1 MSNCVIYMDI
11 SAFMCYFSIR
21 IINNGER
28 RDRIMINVSGHLRNE
43 RRVIGFVDETVPL
56 AVNCCGMQ
64 IFKTK
69 DYSQDRSLG
78 RVDYQLIYVYK
89 GIGHYFLNG
98 KWNSI
103 TAGNILLFRPHE
115 PQTYFYYA
123 NEHPEIYWIHF
134 TGSDCEKLIEKYQIH
149 NCYIGEHT
157 LLKTLFQETII
168 ELQLKKAYYDDI
180 VLSSF
185 LHMLVMIVRSRQQL
199 LTSSENDFSIDRLV
213 MQLNQHYMKDWTVS
227 SMAKYCKLSVGYFSH
242 IFKERMDAAPM
253 HYLDDLRI
261 EKAKELISTNTM
273 KLSDVASMVGFSD
286 SLYFSRVFKKTTG
299 IPPKEYQQSLLTA
312 NTPNWWPDK

>member
-89 GIGHYFLNG
+89 ASGI
-98 KWNSI
+98 
-103 TAGNILLFRPHE
+103 
-115 PQTYFYYA
+115 
-123 NEHPEIYWIHF
+123 
-134 TGSDCEKLIEKYQIH
+134 
-149 NCYIGEHT
+149 
-157 LLKTLFQETII
+157 
-168 ELQLKKAYYDDI
+168 
-180 VLSSF
+180 
-185 LHMLVMIVRSRQQL
+185 
-199 LTSSENDFSIDRLV
+199 
-213 MQLNQHYMKDWTVS
+213 
-227 SMAKYCKLSVGYFSH
+227 
-242 IFKERMDAAPM
+242 
-253 HYLDDLRI
+253 
-261 EKAKELISTNTM
+261 IS
-273 KLSDVASMVGFSD
+273 
-286 SLYFSRVFKKTTG
+286 
-299 IPPKEYQQSLLTA
+299 
-312 NTPNWWPDK
+312 

>member
-1 MSNCVIYMDI
+1 
-11 SAFMCYFSIR
+11 
-21 IINNGER
+21 
-28 RDRIMINVSGHLRNE
+28 MINVSGHLRNE

-134 TGSDCEKLIEKYQIH
+134 TGSDCEKLIEK
-149 NCYIGEHT
+149 
-157 LLKTLFQETII
+157 
-168 ELQLKKAYYDDI
+168 
-180 VLSSF
+180 
-185 LHMLVMIVRSRQQL
+185 
-199 LTSSENDFSIDRLV
+199 
-213 MQLNQHYMKDWTVS
+213 
-227 SMAKYCKLSVGYFSH
+227 
-242 IFKERMDAAPM
+242 
-253 HYLDDLRI
+253 
-261 EKAKELISTNTM
+261 ISN
-273 KLSDVASMVGFSD
+273 S
-286 SLYFSRVFKKTTG
+286 
-299 IPPKEYQQSLLTA
+299 
-312 NTPNWWPDK
+312 

>member
-1 MSNCVIYMDI
+1 MGHEIRNIQKTADGAAYLFTPLESDVDFDEDSGDIYTVECDFAQKFALDVNALHCLTVNGI
-11 SAFMCYFSIR
+11 ELYADSSTKSRVRVKVRPERISSAFALSENAMYTVHSR
-21 IINNGER
+21 IEA
-28 RDRIMINVSGHLRNE
+28 
-43 RRVIGFVDETVPL
+43 VDVEL
-56 AVNCCGMQ
+56 
-64 IFKTK
+64 
-69 DYSQDRSLG
+69 
-78 RVDYQLIYVYK
+78 
-89 GIGHYFLNG
+89 
-98 KWNSI
+98 
-103 TAGNILLFRPHE
+103 
-115 PQTYFYYA
+115 
-123 NEHPEIYWIHF
+123 PEE
-134 TGSDCEKLIEKYQIH
+134 EKIEKYQIH

-253 HYLDDLRI
+253 HYLNDLRI